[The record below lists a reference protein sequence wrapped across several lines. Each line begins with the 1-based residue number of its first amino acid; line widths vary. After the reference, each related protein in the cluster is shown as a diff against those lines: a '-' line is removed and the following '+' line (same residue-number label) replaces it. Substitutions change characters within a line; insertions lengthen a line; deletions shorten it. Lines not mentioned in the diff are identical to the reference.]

1 MSLTKVSYSMIN
13 GTYVNV
19 LDFGAVGDGVADDT
33 QAVIDALAYCS
44 ANGKSLFVPCVCKL
58 TSTITLPRYVNIDGE
73 SSENS
78 GFIYAGTGF
87 AFTRSS
93 PTVGDVRQIRTKYSN
108 FFVRGVNTTQEGA
121 FFFERVNIWE
131 MDNLLIHNFKNS
143 TNGTAVKMAECYW
156 WHIHNSHF
164 YDIGE
169 VTIWMLGNESG
180 YNTGCNAGLFGPKN
194 KISCNN
200 MAGATAIRC
209 NGQEIQIFSSDIS
222 GVYNADTAID
232 LVNCEGIW
240 IHGNYM
246 EQWLEPVVKSNTD
259 GYPARRVTISQ
270 NMINSTN
277 VRGLDFD
284 MTGLTGVNS
293 HITVVENRFA
303 EMQGTQTAIY
313 FGNTEP
319 WNLSGND
326 PNFARLSDKVF
337 IEATVW
343 EAKWVPG
350 IQGAFTYD
358 PPSIPANS
366 FDMVELPVGQSGITT
381 NDMVVATFSSLGT
394 TDIQLTAWVR
404 TYEVLRFLFHNISGA
419 PIDLPSG
426 TINFTVF
433 KSRL

>member
-13 GTYVNV
+13 GTYANV

-33 QAVIDALAYCS
+33 AAVVAALAYCS
-44 ANGKSLFVPCVCKL
+44 TNGKSLFVPCVCKL
-58 TSTITLPRYVNIDGE
+58 TSTVTLPRFVHISGE

-87 AFTRSS
+87 AFTRVNG
-93 PTVGDVRQIRTKYSN
+93 PVLDRQMRVKYSN
-108 FFVRGVNTTQEGA
+108 FFVRGVDTTQEGA
-121 FFFERVNIWE
+121 FYFERADIWE
-131 MDNLLIHNFKNS
+131 MDNLLVHNFKNS

-164 YDIGE
+164 YDCGE

-180 YNTGCNAGLFGPKN
+180 FLTGCNAGLFGPKN

-200 MAGATAIRC
+200 MTGATAVRC

-222 GVYNADTAID
+222 GVYNADTAVDI
-232 LVNCEGIW
+232 VNGEGIW

-246 EQWLEPVVKSNTD
+246 EQWLQPVVKSNTD
-259 GYPARRVTISQ
+259 GYPSRRVTISQ

-277 VRGLDFD
+277 ARGLDFD

-293 HITVVENRFA
+293 HITVNENRFA
-303 EMQGTQTAIY
+303 DMQGTQTAIY

-343 EAKWVPG
+343 EAKWVPA
-350 IQGAFTYD
+350 IQGSFTWN
-358 PPSIPANS
+358 PPSIPAGGT
-366 FDMVELPVGQSGITT
+366 DIVEQVVGQSGITT
-381 NDMVVATFSSLGT
+381 GDMVVASLTTLGT
-394 TDIQLTAWVR
+394 ADLLFTAWVR
-404 TYEVLRFLFHNISGA
+404 AFEVLRFQLYNPTGA
-419 PIDLPSG
+419 PIDLPEG